1 MEKHS
6 SKRGSSATGKT
17 EEVVSAP
24 KPKKQKIDEAKWN
37 ETIDEIAEIFSSK
50 CKLVEII
57 TTSNHLL
64 LLLLFG
70 YVLYLS
76 YLFIFFFWGVASDL
90 QNVFQEFYE
99 KVQQSLETKTAIFQA
114 NANRVN
120 ELEAA
125 VESLNKTIGE
135 FSKNVSFLYAATN
148 ERNHN
153 WKKMGW

>member
-50 CKLVEII
+50 CKIVEII

-76 YLFIFFFWGVASDL
+76 YLFIFFFEVLHQTYKMSSRSSMKRF
-90 QNVFQEFYE
+90 N
-99 KVQQSLETKTAIFQA
+99 SLWKQ
-114 NANRVN
+114 RPQ
-120 ELEAA
+120 
-125 VESLNKTIGE
+125 
-135 FSKNVSFLYAATN
+135 FSKQTQTESM
-148 ERNHN
+148 N
-153 WKKMGW
+153 WKLP